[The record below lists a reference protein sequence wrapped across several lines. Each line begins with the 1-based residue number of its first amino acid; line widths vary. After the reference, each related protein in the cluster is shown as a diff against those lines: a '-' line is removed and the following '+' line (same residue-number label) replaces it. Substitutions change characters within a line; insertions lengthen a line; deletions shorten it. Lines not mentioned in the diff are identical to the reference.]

1 MENSKLQCGFE
12 QLSLQCSGFECYN
25 VSNLYAWHTN
35 HSSMLLHSPVSL
47 SGQHCVWICSW

>member
-12 QLSLQCSGFECYN
+12 QFSLQCSGFECYN